1 MKYENLGFGDLLAGK
16 AYDPTAQV
24 EQGRGPWPQSG
35 VTKRRLS
42 LRRERDHTIGR
53 RRGCDRLGA
62 NGVVAVRSSTSMV
75 MAGAAELLTVGTAV
89 VHGWGP

>member
-1 MKYENLGFGDLLAGK
+1 M
-16 AYDPTAQV
+16 
-24 EQGRGPWPQSG
+24 
-35 VTKRRLS
+35 TKRRLS

-75 MAGAAELLTVGTAV
+75 MAGAAELLAVGTASCMGGAHESSHERV
-89 VHGWGP
+89 LHDRVARE